1 MHSIALHYRV
11 GSFLFTELQFIMQTG
26 TAALGNVDS
35 QAFLRIVRSLRKQT
49 LELANGVV
57 RDVNHCYKKYGCEVS
72 SQRTAMTPCAV
83 PVIDFLRN
91 RQSGIYNLRHK
102 MGRIRLLPE
111 TVASQVAAG
120 EVVERPASV
129 VKELVENSLD
139 AGACKIDIVIRR
151 GGISLVRV
159 IDDGCGMDRDDAL
172 LSLERH
178 ATSKIRS
185 AADLLAVAT
194 LGFRG
199 EALPSIASVSRFRLT
214 TRQARAIAGT
224 EIIVNGGKI
233 EVVRDSGE
241 APGTQV
247 EVRSL
252 FYNLPARRKFLRSE
266 NTESRNIEHQ
276 IHLQAIGHPA
286 IGFSLM
292 RDDRMLFQLPAA
304 ATLSNRIR
312 DLYGVELLKRLVEV
326 NGASS
331 PKIQISGFI
340 GRAGLSRQTRSQ
352 QLIFVNGRAIESSL
366 ITGAIREGY
375 HTALMKGQYPV
386 LFLFL
391 KIDPAAVDVN
401 VHPAKREVR
410 FHDPNGVR
418 EAIVGCIRQTL
429 ESDRTAWQEK
439 FRAPVSSP
447 ARVSSKAASD
457 LRLRSEVSAPE
468 ATHRELPHLHT
479 ALAAVGDSDSR
490 SVPDAVAQAPRLSG
504 QSVDPASEA
513 LALHR
518 QGKKAVKQQFQ
529 IIGVLS
535 KLYVLMENADGLVLV
550 DQHAAHERILFEELR
565 RRMEEQGVPTQ
576 KLLLP
581 QTFDV
586 PPRDADWIERNLS
599 ILQRM
604 GIGIESFGPGT
615 FKIDSLPSFL
625 DVSDAAQFMRK
636 VIDDLMSASNGA
648 STMRLGE
655 EMIAKSVCRH
665 AVKANDLLRYPE
677 VEKLIRN
684 LLDCDLPYCCPH
696 GRPTMI
702 QISLADLEKKFGRK
716 V

>member
-1 MHSIALHYRV
+1 
-11 GSFLFTELQFIMQTG
+11 
-26 TAALGNVDS
+26 
-35 QAFLRIVRSLRKQT
+35 
-49 LELANGVV
+49 
-57 RDVNHCYKKYGCEVS
+57 
-72 SQRTAMTPCAV
+72 
-83 PVIDFLRN
+83 
-91 RQSGIYNLRHK
+91 

-120 EVVERPASV
+120 EVVERPGSV
-129 VKELVENSLD
+129 IKELIENSID
-139 AGACKIDIVIRR
+139 AGARKIDIIIRR

-185 AADLLAVAT
+185 AADLQAVAT

-214 TRQARAIAGT
+214 TREARAVAGT
-224 EIIVNGGKI
+224 EIIVNGGKLDI
-233 EVVRDSGE
+233 VRDGGE

-276 IHLQAIGHPA
+276 IHLQAIGHPQ
-286 IGFSLM
+286 IGFSLL
-292 RDDRMLFQLPAA
+292 RDDRMLFQLPGA
-304 ATLSNRIR
+304 ATLTDRIR
-312 DLYGVELLKRLVEV
+312 DLYGVELVQRLVEV
-326 NGASS
+326 AGTGS
-331 PKIQISGFI
+331 PKIRISGFI
-340 GRAGLSRQTRSQ
+340 GQAGLSRQTRAQ
-352 QLIFVNGRAIESSL
+352 QLVFVNGRAIESSL
-366 ITGAIREGY
+366 ITPAIREGY

-386 LFLFL
+386 TFLFL
-391 KIDPAAVDVN
+391 ELDPAAVDVN

-410 FHDPNGVR
+410 FRDPSGVR
-418 EAIVGCIRQTL
+418 ETIVRCIQQTL
-429 ESDRTAWQEK
+429 QSRRAAWQEK
-439 FRAPVSSP
+439 FRAPASSP
-447 ARVSSKAASD
+447 TVPGKAGPD
-457 LRLRSEVSAPE
+457 LRLHPE
-468 ATHRELPHLHT
+468 LAVPEESHRELTHLSP
-479 ALAAVGDSDSR
+479 AVSHRIKAGATVGGVGGPGIGPSSAET
-490 SVPDAVAQAPRLSG
+490 VGQAPGLPGSHID
-504 QSVDPASEA
+504 SANDA
-513 LALHR
+513 LALQR
-518 QGKKAVKQQFQ
+518 SQRLAGEQEFQ

-565 RRMEEQGVPTQ
+565 RRMEEQGVPAQ

-604 GIGIESFGPGT
+604 GIGIEGFGPGT
-615 FKIDSLPSFL
+615 FKIDSVPSFL
-625 DVSDAAQFMRK
+625 NVSDPAQFMRK
-636 VIDDLMSASNGA
+636 VIDDLKSAANNA
-648 STMRLGE
+648 SAMRLGE

-665 AVKANDLLRYPE
+665 AVKANDPLRYPE
-677 VEKLIRN
+677 VEKLIRD

-702 QISLADLEKKFGRK
+702 QISLAELDKKFGRK

>member
-1 MHSIALHYRV
+1 
-11 GSFLFTELQFIMQTG
+11 
-26 TAALGNVDS
+26 
-35 QAFLRIVRSLRKQT
+35 
-49 LELANGVV
+49 
-57 RDVNHCYKKYGCEVS
+57 
-72 SQRTAMTPCAV
+72 
-83 PVIDFLRN
+83 
-91 RQSGIYNLRHK
+91 
-102 MGRIRLLPE
+102 MGQIRLLSE

-129 VKELVENSLD
+129 VKELIENSID
-139 AGACKIDIVIRR
+139 AGARKIDVMIRR

-178 ATSKIRS
+178 ATSKIRT
-185 AADLLAVAT
+185 ATDLQAVST

-214 TRQARAIAGT
+214 TREARAVAGT
-224 EIIVNGGKI
+224 EIIVNGGKLD
-233 EVVRDSGE
+233 VVRDGGE

-276 IHLQAIGHPA
+276 IHLQAIGHPQ
-286 IGFSLM
+286 IGFSLL
-292 RDDRMLFQLPAA
+292 RDDRVLFQLPAA
-304 ATLSNRIR
+304 ATLSDRIR
-312 DLYGVELLKRLVEV
+312 DLFGVELLQRLVAV
-326 NGASS
+326 MSTGSS
-331 PKIQISGFI
+331 KIRISGFI
-340 GRAGLSRQTRSQ
+340 GQAGLSRQSRTQ
-352 QLIFVNGRAIESSL
+352 QLVFVNGRAIESSL
-366 ITGAIREGY
+366 ITAAIREGY

-386 LFLFL
+386 TFFFLE
-391 KIDPAAVDVN
+391 IDPASVDVN

-410 FHDPNGVR
+410 FRDPTGVR
-418 EAIVGCIRQTL
+418 EAIVQCIQQIL
-429 ESDRTAWQEK
+429 EAGRAAWQEK
-439 FRAPVSSP
+439 FRAPVSVP
-447 ARVSSKAASD
+447 TVAGKTAPE
-457 LRLRSEVSAPE
+457 LRLRPEEFAPE
-468 ATHRELPHLHT
+468 ESHRELPHLGP
-479 ALAAVGDSDSR
+479 AVGTTASVSSAASGMEIVGQPRKFSGLPVSRADS
-490 SVPDAVAQAPRLSG
+490 
-504 QSVDPASEA
+504 ASEA
-513 LALHR
+513 LAL
-518 QGKKAVKQQFQ
+518 QQQAGTAAQQQFQ

-625 DVSDAAQFMRK
+625 DVSDPAQFIRK
-636 VIDDLMSASNGA
+636 VIDDLKSASNTA
-648 STMRLGE
+648 SAMRLGE

-665 AVKANDLLRYPE
+665 AVKANDPLRYPE
-677 VEKLIRN
+677 VEKLIRD

-702 QISLADLEKKFGRK
+702 QISLAELEKKFGRK

>member
-1 MHSIALHYRV
+1 MS
-11 GSFLFTELQFIMQTG
+11 
-26 TAALGNVDS
+26 
-35 QAFLRIVRSLRKQT
+35 
-49 LELANGVV
+49 
-57 RDVNHCYKKYGCEVS
+57 
-72 SQRTAMTPCAV
+72 
-83 PVIDFLRN
+83 
-91 RQSGIYNLRHK
+91 
-102 MGRIRLLPE
+102 RIRLLSE

-129 VKELVENSLD
+129 VKELIENSID
-139 AGACKIDIVIRR
+139 AGARKIDTVIRR

-185 AADLLAVAT
+185 AADLQAVAT

-214 TRQARAIAGT
+214 TRERDAVAGT
-224 EIIVNGGKI
+224 EIVVNGGKI
-233 EVVRDSGE
+233 DIVRDGGE

-276 IHLQAIGHPA
+276 IHLQAIGHPQ
-286 IGFSLM
+286 IGFSLL

-304 ATLSNRIR
+304 ATLGDRIR
-312 DLYGVELLKRLVEV
+312 DLHGMELLERLVEI
-326 NGASS
+326 NDTPSRNIRIG
-331 PKIQISGFI
+331 GFI
-340 GRAGLSRQTRSQ
+340 GQAGLSRQTRAQ
-352 QLIFVNGRAIESSL
+352 QLIFVNGRAIENVL
-366 ITGAIREGY
+366 LTAAIREGY

-386 LFLFL
+386 TFLFL
-391 KIDPAAVDVN
+391 ELDPAAVDVN

-410 FHDPNGVR
+410 FRDPTVVR
-418 EAIVGCIRQTL
+418 EAIVDSIQQTL
-429 ESDRTAWQEK
+429 ERGRMAWQEK
-439 FRAPVSSP
+439 FRGPLIAP
-447 ARVSSKAASD
+447 AAVPEKTAPD
-457 LRLRSEVSAPE
+457 LKLRPEVPAPE
-468 ATHRELPHLHT
+468 ELHRELPHLSSIVAGVADAGRPRVPET
-479 ALAAVGDSDSR
+479 VGQALRLPGSRADSAGDTRTLEGSRKLAA
-490 SVPDAVAQAPRLSG
+490 Q
-504 QSVDPASEA
+504 
-513 LALHR
+513 
-518 QGKKAVKQQFQ
+518 QQFQ

-586 PPRDADWIERNLS
+586 PPRDADWIEHNIS
-599 ILQRM
+599 ILQKM

-615 FKIDSLPSFL
+615 FKIDSLPGFL
-625 DVSDAAQFMRK
+625 NVSDPAQFMRK
-636 VIDDLMSASNGA
+636 VIDDLKSAGN
-648 STMRLGE
+648 STSPMRLGE
-655 EMIAKSVCRH
+655 EMIATTVCRH
-665 AVKANDLLRYPE
+665 AVKANDPLRYPE
-677 VEKLIRN
+677 IEKLIRD

-702 QISLADLEKKFGRK
+702 QISLMELEKKFGRK

>member
-1 MHSIALHYRV
+1 
-11 GSFLFTELQFIMQTG
+11 
-26 TAALGNVDS
+26 
-35 QAFLRIVRSLRKQT
+35 
-49 LELANGVV
+49 
-57 RDVNHCYKKYGCEVS
+57 
-72 SQRTAMTPCAV
+72 
-83 PVIDFLRN
+83 
-91 RQSGIYNLRHK
+91 

-111 TVASQVAAG
+111 IVASQVAAG

-129 VKELVENSLD
+129 VKELIENSLD
-139 AGACKIDIVIRR
+139 AGAQKIDIIIRR

-185 AADLLAVAT
+185 AADLQAVAT

-214 TRQARAIAGT
+214 TRETDAIAGT
-224 EIIVNGGKI
+224 EIIVNGGKL
-233 EVVRDSGE
+233 EVVRDGGE

-276 IHLQAIGHPA
+276 IHLQAVGHPQIA
-286 IGFSLM
+286 FSLL
-292 RDDRMLFQLPAA
+292 RDDRVLFRVPAA
-304 ATLSNRIR
+304 ATLSDRIR
-312 DLYGVELLKRLVEV
+312 DLYGSELLERLVEV
-326 NGASS
+326 NSTPS
-331 PKIQISGFI
+331 RKSRISGFI
-340 GRAGLSRQTRSQ
+340 GQAGLSRQTKAQ

-366 ITGAIREGY
+366 ITGAVREGY

-386 LFLFL
+386 TFVFLEL
-391 KIDPAAVDVN
+391 DPATVDVN

-410 FHDPNGVR
+410 FRDPSGVR
-418 EAIVGCIRQTL
+418 EEIVRCIQGTL
-429 ESDRTAWQEK
+429 QGARGEWQEK
-439 FRAPVSSP
+439 FRAPVSSQTTV
-447 ARVSSKAASD
+447 AGKAAPHLT
-457 LRLRSEVSAPE
+457 LRPEASAPE
-468 ATHRELPHLHT
+468 ESHRELPHLS
-479 ALAAVGDSDSR
+479 G
-490 SVPDAVAQAPRLSG
+490 PVAG
-504 QSVDPASEA
+504 VVDPGRAPTSETAGQALRLPGSRFDSASEA
-513 LALHR
+513 LAL
-518 QGKKAVKQQFQ
+518 QQQAARTAQHQFN

-565 RRMEEQGVPTQ
+565 RRMEEQGVPSQ

-599 ILQRM
+599 ILQKM
-604 GIGIESFGPGT
+604 GIGIESFGPDT
-615 FKIDSLPSFL
+615 FKIDSVPSFL
-625 DVSDAAQFMRK
+625 NVSDPAQFMRK
-636 VIDDLMSASNGA
+636 VIDDLKSAGNSASA
-648 STMRLGE
+648 MRLGE

-665 AVKANDLLRYPE
+665 AVKANDPLRYPE
-677 VEKLIRN
+677 VEKLIRD

-702 QISLADLEKKFGRK
+702 QISLAELEKKFGRK

>member
-1 MHSIALHYRV
+1 
-11 GSFLFTELQFIMQTG
+11 
-26 TAALGNVDS
+26 
-35 QAFLRIVRSLRKQT
+35 
-49 LELANGVV
+49 
-57 RDVNHCYKKYGCEVS
+57 
-72 SQRTAMTPCAV
+72 
-83 PVIDFLRN
+83 
-91 RQSGIYNLRHK
+91 
-102 MGRIRLLPE
+102 MGRIRLLSE

-129 VKELVENSLD
+129 VKELIENSLD
-139 AGACKIDIVIRR
+139 AGAEKIDIIIRR

-185 AADLLAVAT
+185 AADLQAVAT

-214 TRQARAIAGT
+214 TRETDAIAGT
-224 EIIVNGGKI
+224 EIIINGGKL
-233 EVVRDSGE
+233 EVARDGGE

-276 IHLQAIGHPA
+276 IHLQAIGHPQIA
-286 IGFSLM
+286 FSLL
-292 RDDRMLFQLPAA
+292 RDDRVLFRLPSA
-304 ATLSNRIR
+304 ATLGDRIR
-312 DLYGVELLKRLVEV
+312 DLYGTELLERLVEV
-326 NGASS
+326 NSTPS
-331 PKIQISGFI
+331 RKSRISGFI
-340 GRAGLSRQTRSQ
+340 GQAGLSRQTKAQ

-366 ITGAIREGY
+366 ITAAVREGY

-386 LFLFL
+386 TFLFL
-391 KIDPAAVDVN
+391 ELDPATVDVN

-410 FHDPNGVR
+410 FRDPNGVR
-418 EAIVGCIRQTL
+418 EEIVRCIQETL
-429 ESDRTAWQEK
+429 QGRRAEWQEK
-439 FRAPVSSP
+439 FRAPISSQ
-447 ARVSSKAASD
+447 ATVAGKAAPD
-457 LRLRSEVSAPE
+457 LMLRPGVSVPEESHRALPHLTPE
-468 ATHRELPHLHT
+468 ATYHVIAGVTR
-479 ALAAVGDSDSR
+479 ARAVVPGESVQPDKPPGRAPAKRDSN
-490 SVPDAVAQAPRLSG
+490 Q
-504 QSVDPASEA
+504 
-513 LALHR
+513 H
-518 QGKKAVKQQFQ
+518 QFN

-535 KLYVLMENADGLVLV
+535 KLYVLMENADGLVMV

-565 RRMEEQGVPTQ
+565 RRMEEYGVPTQ

-599 ILQRM
+599 ILQKM
-604 GIGIESFGPGT
+604 GIGIESFGPDT
-615 FKIDSLPSFL
+615 FKIDSVPSFL
-625 DVSDAAQFMRK
+625 NVSDPAQFMRK
-636 VIDDLMSASNGA
+636 VIDDLKSAGNSASA
-648 STMRLGE
+648 MRLGE

-665 AVKANDLLRYPE
+665 AVKANDPLRYPE
-677 VEKLIRN
+677 VEKLIRD

-702 QISLADLEKKFGRK
+702 QISLAELEKKFGRK

>member
-1 MHSIALHYRV
+1 
-11 GSFLFTELQFIMQTG
+11 
-26 TAALGNVDS
+26 
-35 QAFLRIVRSLRKQT
+35 
-49 LELANGVV
+49 
-57 RDVNHCYKKYGCEVS
+57 
-72 SQRTAMTPCAV
+72 
-83 PVIDFLRN
+83 
-91 RQSGIYNLRHK
+91 

-120 EVVERPASV
+120 EVVERPGSV
-129 VKELVENSLD
+129 IKELIENSID
-139 AGACKIDIVIRR
+139 AGARKIDIIIRR

-185 AADLLAVAT
+185 AADLQAVAT

-214 TRQARAIAGT
+214 TREARAVAGT

-233 EVVRDSGE
+233 EIVRDGGE

-276 IHLQAIGHPA
+276 IHLQAIGHPQ
-286 IGFSLM
+286 IGFSLL
-292 RDDRMLFQLPAA
+292 RDDRILFQVPGA
-304 ATLSNRIR
+304 ATLTDRIR
-312 DLYGVELLKRLVEV
+312 DLYGVELMQRLVEV
-326 NGASS
+326 AGTGS
-331 PKIQISGFI
+331 PKIRISGFI
-340 GRAGLSRQTRSQ
+340 GQAGLSRQTRAQ
-352 QLIFVNGRAIESSL
+352 QLVFVNGRAVESSL
-366 ITGAIREGY
+366 ITPATREGY

-386 LFLFL
+386 TFLFL
-391 KIDPAAVDVN
+391 ELDPAAVDVN

-410 FHDPNGVR
+410 FRDPSGVR
-418 EAIVGCIRQTL
+418 EAIVRCIQQTL
-429 ESDRTAWQEK
+429 QSRRAAWQEK

-447 ARVSSKAASD
+447 AVSRQAVPD
-457 LRLRSEVSAPE
+457 FRLRPEIAAPE
-468 ATHRELPHLHT
+468 ESHRELLHLNPAASHRVIAGST
-479 ALAAVGDSDSR
+479 VAGVDDPGIGPSPPETVGQALRLPESRIDSASDAFAVQR
-490 SVPDAVAQAPRLSG
+490 SQRLAG
-504 QSVDPASEA
+504 QQE
-513 LALHR
+513 
-518 QGKKAVKQQFQ
+518 FQ

-565 RRMEEQGVPTQ
+565 QRMEEQGVPAQ

-586 PPRDADWIERNLS
+586 PPRDADWIERNVS

-615 FKIDSLPSFL
+615 FKIDSVPSFL
-625 DVSDAAQFMRK
+625 NVSDPAQFMRK
-636 VIDDLMSASNGA
+636 VIDDLKGVANSTSA
-648 STMRLGE
+648 MRLGE

-665 AVKANDLLRYPE
+665 AVKANDPLRYPE
-677 VEKLIRN
+677 VEKLIRD

-702 QISLADLEKKFGRK
+702 QISLAELEKKFGRK

>member
-1 MHSIALHYRV
+1 
-11 GSFLFTELQFIMQTG
+11 
-26 TAALGNVDS
+26 
-35 QAFLRIVRSLRKQT
+35 
-49 LELANGVV
+49 
-57 RDVNHCYKKYGCEVS
+57 
-72 SQRTAMTPCAV
+72 
-83 PVIDFLRN
+83 
-91 RQSGIYNLRHK
+91 
-102 MGRIRLLPE
+102 MGLIRLLPE

-139 AGACKIDIVIRR
+139 ADARKIDIVIRR
-151 GGISLVRV
+151 GGSSLVRV

-185 AADLLAVAT
+185 AADLQAVAT

-214 TRQARAIAGT
+214 TREARAIAGT

-233 EVVRDSGE
+233 EVVRDGGE

-266 NTESRNIEHQ
+266 NTEARNIEHQ
-276 IHLQAIGHPA
+276 LHLQAIGHPEIA
-286 IGFSLM
+286 FSLM
-292 RDDRMLFQLPAA
+292 RDDHMLFQLPASVR
-304 ATLSNRIR
+304 LSDRIR
-312 DLYGVELLKRLVEV
+312 DLYGAELLQRLVEV
-326 NGASS
+326 SDSASS
-331 PKIQISGFI
+331 RIQISGFI
-340 GRAGLSRQTRSQ
+340 GQAGLSRQTRTQ
-352 QLIFVNGRAIESSL
+352 QLVFVNGRAIESSV
-366 ITGAIREGY
+366 IAGAVREGY

-386 LFLFL
+386 TFLFL
-391 KIDPAAVDVN
+391 TLDPAAVDVN

-418 EAIVGCIRQTL
+418 EAIVRCIQQTL
-429 ESDRTAWQEK
+429 ETARVEWQEK
-439 FRAPVSSP
+439 FRAPVRAS
-447 ARVSSKAASD
+447 AAASAKPAPD

-468 ATHRELPHLHT
+468 ERHRELPL
-479 ALAAVGDSDSR
+479 V
-490 SVPDAVAQAPRLSG
+490 DAIGEV
-504 QSVDPASEA
+504 VDPGWVGGSDIVRQV
-513 LALHR
+513 HR
-518 QGKKAVKQQFQ
+518 LPEHRFGTADDVRAVQREHNKPVPQQQFE
-529 IIGVLS
+529 IIGVLN

-576 KLLLP
+576 RLLLP

-604 GIGIESFGPGT
+604 GIGIESFGPDN

-625 DVSDAAQFMRK
+625 NVSDAAQFMRK
-636 VIDDLMSASNGA
+636 VIDDLKGAGNSASA
-648 STMRLGE
+648 LRLGE
-655 EMIAKSVCRH
+655 ETIAKTVCRH
-665 AVKANDLLRYPE
+665 AVKANDPLRYPE
-677 VEKLIRN
+677 VEKLIRD

-702 QISLADLEKKFGRK
+702 QISLAELEKKFGRK